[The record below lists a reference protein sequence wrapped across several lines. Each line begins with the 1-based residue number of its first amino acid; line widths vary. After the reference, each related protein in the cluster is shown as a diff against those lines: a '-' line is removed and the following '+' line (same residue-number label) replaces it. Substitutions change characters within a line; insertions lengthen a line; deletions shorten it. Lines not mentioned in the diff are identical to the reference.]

1 MACIR
6 RGEQGKGT
14 AAGQGMRTGN
24 KEWNRGGKT
33 RYARREK
40 RNLKEKKRERK
51 KIVVYD
57 ETVNEKCEER
67 KTRER
72 DGNRRRKK

>member
-1 MACIR
+1 MYQTRGTGEGDGR
-6 RGEQGKGT
+6 RTRDEDREQGME
-14 AAGQGMRTGN
+14 QGWEDKVCGAR
-24 KEWNRGGKT
+24 KEKF
-33 RYARREK
+33 K
-40 RNLKEKKRERK
+40 RKKREK

>member
-33 RYARREK
+33 RYAGREK
-40 RNLKEKKRERK
+40 RNLKEKKREK
-51 KIVVYD
+51 KIVLYD